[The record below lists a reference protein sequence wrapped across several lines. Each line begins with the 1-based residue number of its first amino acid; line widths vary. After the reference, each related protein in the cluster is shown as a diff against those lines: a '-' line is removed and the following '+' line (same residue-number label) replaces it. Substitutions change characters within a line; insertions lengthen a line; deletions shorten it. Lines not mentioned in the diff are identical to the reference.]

1 MRLIGLIAL
10 AALVG
15 GMAYVR
21 LAPSD
26 PARWHVD
33 PGLSPAEQGAQA
45 RLTLPGTTP
54 AAVLDRLDA
63 IATATPRTKRLAGSP
78 AEGRITWITR
88 SAVFGFPDY
97 TTAAAR
103 AEGGATLLVLRARQR
118 FGLRD
123 MGVNAARLRDWTG
136 QIAP

>member
-1 MRLIGLIAL
+1 MRLIGLLAL

-26 PARWHVD
+26 PARWHLD
-33 PGLSPAEQGAQA
+33 PGLAPAGQGAQA

-54 AAVLDRLDA
+54 AETLDRLDA
-63 IATATPRTKRLAGSP
+63 IAMATPRTVRLVGSP

-103 AEGGATLLVLRARQR
+103 AEDGATLLVLHARQR

-123 MGVNAARLRDWTG
+123 MGVNADRLRDWVA
-136 QIAP
+136 QLAP